1 MLEYVFDGQTFN
13 VHPSQ
18 KDNFLQKYP
27 EAQLVGEGNLSPEE
41 FKANVNEQAGLVKT
55 EDPVKETAVAGSQN
69 ESSMELPSEDG
80 SLELPKFDPAN
91 PLGLPTDVD
100 PFSEANKKKAAD
112 LKKIE
117 DERKKKF
124 DGIKKYEES
133 LLFKS
138 MDNVLN
144 DPERLTKYG
153 GATNIINIYSE
164 EGAVPGKLTRE
175 IVGEFKNNVPQLAGL
190 TEKETFDLIKERF
203 VSLSEDKKRQSKI
216 ENGND
221 YRKYLNNQIKNG
233 NTNVSFQAT
242 YDSYEEADIASLSE
256 EFKYEAELRRER
268 DAVGTTFTR
277 KNEIIAELA
286 QIKEKKKSKKY
297 SVTLRDGSTLQW
309 DGDEEKYFLDDST
322 GKLMNPALATDTN
335 NAKVSDITEDVQH
348 YLRVHQGKTINVLR
362 NGYEELALQQA
373 GHEME
378 GEEIQRIKVNNDLLR
393 NKLREAGYNPTN
405 GIWEIPLADLSRI
418 GSNFINRDTFLQNVS
433 RGDGEKF
440 ADVELVYD
448 DIEYDFSKGMPSS
461 EQLEEERRRMTP
473 RQYGDYV
480 KRHFTE
486 FLDFQKERAA
496 YIELLHKNKSPESI
510 ERNSFLSNLN
520 KGGKQGIR
528 TIENTSIQDW
538 ESGNPKFYQDELLSE
553 IGALTSSLGIKLN
566 EEQQKSL
573 ELSFGEELTQMTGG
587 FAPVLAGF
595 FGLNKVQAG
604 TTAALKAQ
612 KMFQFAKAG
621 DKLIKTKNGWS
632 VLNVTTK
639 NPKRAAEIKN
649 ILKTKVDD
657 NGMKILEMK
666 DFTKGQAAW
675 QNIRSAFFT
684 MTVEELKTQAMGF
697 DTGSG
702 AAFAGINLGLGRLRF
717 NTKYNQMN
725 TLFNKIGKSG
735 LTFPIAAE
743 GAANL
748 EAIIRD
754 FEGTDNYDSWFD
766 EHYPDL
772 DTFGRRYLSH
782 VILGN
787 GLGLTHL
794 NKRDFYTTNR
804 LREIRKNA
812 YTKLKQA
819 AQRINQEK
827 NLENFSGIRIK
838 NELDIYEKN
847 IKLYSE
853 VNNYLRNNQLLEYHS
868 SAGKA
873 QTYINRT
880 QEGIKKEF
888 KENYGIDLDIKVIEN
903 NNNKDFISDKSRA
916 NFTEK
921 GKNNFEIKL
930 NLENLEMGVM
940 PHELGH
946 AGIKAIFK
954 SNVALR
960 EQWRD
965 KFESIL
971 GKIKLSDGRSVAEAI
986 RAEKDIQRRFTD
998 EELFTYTAE
1007 YLSKPEYYTQLTAQN
1022 AFYNLK
1028 LHTQGLFERTFKNY
1042 KPKLKTENDLIE
1054 FFGKYAIA
1062 VNKGKGFSKYM
1073 DMFDKLIEPTGKT
1086 TKGDKASL
1094 ELESSK
1100 KTGVE
1105 KLEAKIQENRDMG
1118 PGNRILNNRIEQEF
1132 KQQIEKVKQ
1141 LETEFSAF
1149 ELREQ
1154 IKKAKGKEKE
1164 NLELALQ
1171 EKFKGFETEV
1181 ELAGLDIKTGD
1192 TKVVKQSKQLVQE
1205 AEINIERQILKQRTG
1220 KFEGN
1225 KILQNN
1231 IDTQYNKIA
1240 MAALGFKLKKSFDAE
1255 SLGLKRAEF
1264 NDALSFVTQYKD
1276 GIIKRWDP
1284 DRNVKFSTL
1293 VYSNIQPKRAL
1304 FYEQAFGKGAEVTGR
1319 ITEKTKEIAD
1329 TTAKTEKAPDLIDP
1343 LSFSKDAAKDIKA
1356 YEAGLKNIDLSKQDY
1371 STLKD
1376 VAPKVTD
1383 KIFGETFEAKQEFI
1397 KNNAKQLY
1405 DLLPLAFRRMTEG
1418 TKSSTKINPGILKN
1432 FYVTGG
1438 RADMTVGTKAG
1449 LPIKVK
1455 IPWTNASK
1463 KFNELFVEKKT
1474 GNDLRNQKTLVKGL
1488 QAEIG
1493 RAITNSVARRNPKH
1507 PDNLIQKLADGKAD
1521 VLASIKL
1528 SQFEAVKNE
1537 FGGLITKDAKTVQR
1551 IARSFDEI
1559 VRNIDGASFFI
1570 IASNLAPGG
1579 NSYTRMRDGSL
1590 FVSKALDK
1598 ATLDAI
1604 KTNNA
1609 LEVAAL
1615 KKLKQELDLDIR
1627 PGTSKAP
1634 EWTIVIKSQKTKNLN
1649 KNLKEVDNFKKNFKT
1664 GLDILTEM
1672 YKVDPQATGLV
1683 VYNQNANS
1691 SSTRNMAQ
1699 LRGVEIGP
1707 KKILEEHVLQHGQFS
1722 KLVGVYAQVK
1732 NGKAKQE
1739 MADWLAENYIQ
1750 ISLGSGTGKF
1760 ATRTDSHALVD
1771 GTYTVNGV
1779 KYKSKSELHPFLAEK
1794 VQQAIDGK
1802 ISWKEVPS
1810 SNIRL
1815 YNDVVKLNANKI
1827 TQEGITHAKKYN
1839 VEVPKRFE
1847 NEKVVYEKQADLI
1860 FQQFKGEITPAKA
1873 KAEIDLFVK
1882 NRYPKIKKGIKQVE
1896 KAQAADAK
1904 SKKNIKE
1911 SKDLNTKFNEY
1922 LEAST
1927 GIGSEKVFSDAM
1939 AEARGKKVR
1948 RSFGDYFIPPGA
1960 EDFAGLLHK
1969 TLARGKKGEQQLEFY
1984 RKNLYDPYNL
1994 AMENITREQVALG
2007 NDFRALISQ
2016 LTNVP
2021 KTLKQT
2027 TKGGDFTKEHAVR
2040 VAVWKKLGYEI
2051 PGLSKSAEKELLS
2064 EVKNNP
2070 ELNLFAS
2077 ELVRIT
2083 KGDGYAKPDANWV
2096 GTNIAVD
2103 MVSLINGTK
2112 RSRHLEQWQKNVDI
2126 LFSKE
2131 NLNKLEAAYG
2141 KNWVTNLT
2149 KTLVRMKTGSNR
2161 QFGGDKNLEQW
2172 NDWVNGSVGA
2182 IMFLNTRSAVLQT
2195 ISNVNYLNFSDN
2207 NPLAAAKAFAN
2218 QKQYWKD
2225 FVELY
2230 NSDYLVTRRGGTKI
2244 NVNESEIALAAQK
2257 GGAQGVIS
2265 MLLNKGFVLTRM
2277 ADSFAIASGGAA
2289 MYRNRINK
2297 YKKEGFSEKEATE
2310 KAFLDFKR
2318 ITEETQQSSR
2328 PDRISEQQAGNLGR
2342 FMLAFANTPMQYNRI
2357 IKKNVQDL
2365 LARRGD
2371 PKEKISKITYYSM
2384 IQNFIFN
2391 ALQKA
2396 LFVNLFSTEDEE
2408 TEIARNAGVANGMI
2422 DSLLRG
2428 QGLTGNAVV
2437 AVKNIA
2443 IDVAN
2448 RMDRPQPNFQDAA
2461 WKALT
2466 VSPPLYSKATKLRGV
2481 GYSLRS
2487 VTKDNIFEP
2496 KLDNPALTAA
2506 AQFSS
2511 ATINLPLDRAL
2522 RKARNIE
2529 AAMGDEA
2536 EYWQRVA
2543 LLLGWGEWELGMQT
2557 DKKKAPTKQILD
2569 TRIQR
2574 QNTNTER
2581 LRIKRK

>member
-1 MLEYVFDGQTFN
+1 
-13 VHPSQ
+13 
-18 KDNFLQKYP
+18 
-27 EAQLVGEGNLSPEE
+27 
-41 FKANVNEQAGLVKT
+41 
-55 EDPVKETAVAGSQN
+55 
-69 ESSMELPSEDG
+69 LPSEDG

-748 EAIIRD
+748 EAIVRD

-1220 KFEGN
+1220 KF
-1225 KILQNN
+1225 
-1231 IDTQYNKIA
+1231 
-1240 MAALGFKLKKSFDAE
+1240 
-1255 SLGLKRAEF
+1255 
-1264 NDALSFVTQYKD
+1264 
-1276 GIIKRWDP
+1276 
-1284 DRNVKFSTL
+1284 
-1293 VYSNIQPKRAL
+1293 
-1304 FYEQAFGKGAEVTGR
+1304 
-1319 ITEKTKEIAD
+1319 
-1329 TTAKTEKAPDLIDP
+1329 
-1343 LSFSKDAAKDIKA
+1343 
-1356 YEAGLKNIDLSKQDY
+1356 
-1371 STLKD
+1371 
-1376 VAPKVTD
+1376 
-1383 KIFGETFEAKQEFI
+1383 
-1397 KNNAKQLY
+1397 
-1405 DLLPLAFRRMTEG
+1405 
-1418 TKSSTKINPGILKN
+1418 
-1432 FYVTGG
+1432 
-1438 RADMTVGTKAG
+1438 
-1449 LPIKVK
+1449 
-1455 IPWTNASK
+1455 
-1463 KFNELFVEKKT
+1463 
-1474 GNDLRNQKTLVKGL
+1474 
-1488 QAEIG
+1488 
-1493 RAITNSVARRNPKH
+1493 
-1507 PDNLIQKLADGKAD
+1507 
-1521 VLASIKL
+1521 
-1528 SQFEAVKNE
+1528 
-1537 FGGLITKDAKTVQR
+1537 
-1551 IARSFDEI
+1551 
-1559 VRNIDGASFFI
+1559 
-1570 IASNLAPGG
+1570 
-1579 NSYTRMRDGSL
+1579 
-1590 FVSKALDK
+1590 
-1598 ATLDAI
+1598 
-1604 KTNNA
+1604 
-1609 LEVAAL
+1609 
-1615 KKLKQELDLDIR
+1615 
-1627 PGTSKAP
+1627 
-1634 EWTIVIKSQKTKNLN
+1634 
-1649 KNLKEVDNFKKNFKT
+1649 
-1664 GLDILTEM
+1664 
-1672 YKVDPQATGLV
+1672 
-1683 VYNQNANS
+1683 
-1691 SSTRNMAQ
+1691 
-1699 LRGVEIGP
+1699 
-1707 KKILEEHVLQHGQFS
+1707 
-1722 KLVGVYAQVK
+1722 
-1732 NGKAKQE
+1732 
-1739 MADWLAENYIQ
+1739 
-1750 ISLGSGTGKF
+1750 
-1760 ATRTDSHALVD
+1760 
-1771 GTYTVNGV
+1771 
-1779 KYKSKSELHPFLAEK
+1779 
-1794 VQQAIDGK
+1794 
-1802 ISWKEVPS
+1802 
-1810 SNIRL
+1810 
-1815 YNDVVKLNANKI
+1815 
-1827 TQEGITHAKKYN
+1827 
-1839 VEVPKRFE
+1839 
-1847 NEKVVYEKQADLI
+1847 
-1860 FQQFKGEITPAKA
+1860 
-1873 KAEIDLFVK
+1873 
-1882 NRYPKIKKGIKQVE
+1882 
-1896 KAQAADAK
+1896 
-1904 SKKNIKE
+1904 
-1911 SKDLNTKFNEY
+1911 
-1922 LEAST
+1922 
-1927 GIGSEKVFSDAM
+1927 
-1939 AEARGKKVR
+1939 
-1948 RSFGDYFIPPGA
+1948 
-1960 EDFAGLLHK
+1960 
-1969 TLARGKKGEQQLEFY
+1969 
-1984 RKNLYDPYNL
+1984 
-1994 AMENITREQVALG
+1994 
-2007 NDFRALISQ
+2007 
-2016 LTNVP
+2016 
-2021 KTLKQT
+2021 
-2027 TKGGDFTKEHAVR
+2027 
-2040 VAVWKKLGYEI
+2040 
-2051 PGLSKSAEKELLS
+2051 
-2064 EVKNNP
+2064 
-2070 ELNLFAS
+2070 
-2077 ELVRIT
+2077 
-2083 KGDGYAKPDANWV
+2083 
-2096 GTNIAVD
+2096 
-2103 MVSLINGTK
+2103 
-2112 RSRHLEQWQKNVDI
+2112 
-2126 LFSKE
+2126 
-2131 NLNKLEAAYG
+2131 
-2141 KNWVTNLT
+2141 
-2149 KTLVRMKTGSNR
+2149 
-2161 QFGGDKNLEQW
+2161 
-2172 NDWVNGSVGA
+2172 
-2182 IMFLNTRSAVLQT
+2182 
-2195 ISNVNYLNFSDN
+2195 
-2207 NPLAAAKAFAN
+2207 
-2218 QKQYWKD
+2218 
-2225 FVELY
+2225 
-2230 NSDYLVTRRGGTKI
+2230 
-2244 NVNESEIALAAQK
+2244 
-2257 GGAQGVIS
+2257 
-2265 MLLNKGFVLTRM
+2265 
-2277 ADSFAIASGGAA
+2277 
-2289 MYRNRINK
+2289 
-2297 YKKEGFSEKEATE
+2297 
-2310 KAFLDFKR
+2310 
-2318 ITEETQQSSR
+2318 
-2328 PDRISEQQAGNLGR
+2328 
-2342 FMLAFANTPMQYNRI
+2342 
-2357 IKKNVQDL
+2357 
-2365 LARRGD
+2365 
-2371 PKEKISKITYYSM
+2371 
-2384 IQNFIFN
+2384 
-2391 ALQKA
+2391 
-2396 LFVNLFSTEDEE
+2396 
-2408 TEIARNAGVANGMI
+2408 
-2422 DSLLRG
+2422 
-2428 QGLTGNAVV
+2428 
-2437 AVKNIA
+2437 
-2443 IDVAN
+2443 
-2448 RMDRPQPNFQDAA
+2448 
-2461 WKALT
+2461 
-2466 VSPPLYSKATKLRGV
+2466 
-2481 GYSLRS
+2481 
-2487 VTKDNIFEP
+2487 
-2496 KLDNPALTAA
+2496 
-2506 AQFSS
+2506 
-2511 ATINLPLDRAL
+2511 
-2522 RKARNIE
+2522 
-2529 AAMGDEA
+2529 
-2536 EYWQRVA
+2536 
-2543 LLLGWGEWELGMQT
+2543 
-2557 DKKKAPTKQILD
+2557 
-2569 TRIQR
+2569 
-2574 QNTNTER
+2574 
-2581 LRIKRK
+2581 